1 MTSAIQAALAV
12 AADYKRKRRAAG
24 GGVHIGAITG
34 PTPGRTDVH
43 EMHLPEGSYV
53 LPADVV
59 SHFGENNTEA
69 GLARL
74 EDYFGSKARN
84 RGGAATR
91 GVPVITASGEY
102 VIAPEKVAE
111 IGRGD
116 VGAGHKILDNFVL
129 VVRDNHIKELKGL
142 PPPAQ
147 D

>member
-1 MTSAIQAALAV
+1 MNQIQQALAV
-12 AADYKRKRRAAG
+12 AAQHKAKRRASG

-43 EMHLPEGSYV
+43 EMELPEGSYV

-69 GLARL
+69 GLAHL
-74 EDYFGSKARN
+74 EKYFGPKRARKS
-84 RGGAATR
+84 GG

-102 VIAPEKVAE
+102 VIAPEKVKE
-111 IGRGD
+111 IGGGSID
-116 VGAGHKILDNFVL
+116 DGHKILDNFVL
-129 VVRDNHIKELKGL
+129 VVRDDHIKQLKKL